1 MHEVGELCF
10 AQAATVSHTRTTFQ
24 ESSSCRRKR
33 NTDRV
38 NITTMLPRTIT
49 LPLTIIIWLLIITI
63 MGTTKKEDGTLRR
76 H

>member
-1 MHEVGELCF
+1 
-10 AQAATVSHTRTTFQ
+10 
-24 ESSSCRRKR
+24 
-33 NTDRV
+33 
-38 NITTMLPRTIT
+38 MLPRTIT